1 MKRTLGILTVSLLI
15 VGIVLLALPSA
26 TVYAQESDPPQF
38 EGEKQRDR
46 SGPFF
51 PRGPKGLERLFDR
64 LVDRY
69 EDVGYKIHDTDD
81 VTRKL
86 EDRIE
91 ELIEQGEDPADLEA
105 ILAAFKENMAAV
117 EVAYDDVGAIIDE
130 HAGFNDD
137 IEVEDER
144 VALLTLRR
152 IAEGLL
158 DVHQLGEDARLE
170 LRWDLMELRYQNQP
184 EE

>member
-1 MKRTLGILTVSLLI
+1 MKRTLGILTLSLLI
-15 VGIVLLALPSA
+15 VGIVMLALPSA
-26 TVYAQESDPPQF
+26 TVYAQEPDPPKF
-38 EGEKQRDR
+38 DR
-46 SGPFF
+46 EQKHNRPVPFF
-51 PRGPKGLERLFDR
+51 PKGPKGLERLFDR

-69 EDVGYKIHDTDD
+69 DDMGYKIHDTDD

-91 ELIEQGEDPADLEA
+91 VLIEEGKDPSDLEA
-105 ILAAFKENMAAV
+105 ILATFKENMAAV
-117 EVAYDDVGAIIDE
+117 EAEHDNVGAIIDE

-137 IEVEDER
+137 GEVEDES
-144 VALLTLRR
+144 VALLTLRW

-158 DVHQLGEDARLE
+158 DVHQLGEDARLA
-170 LRWDLMELRYQNQP
+170 LHWDLITLRYQNQP